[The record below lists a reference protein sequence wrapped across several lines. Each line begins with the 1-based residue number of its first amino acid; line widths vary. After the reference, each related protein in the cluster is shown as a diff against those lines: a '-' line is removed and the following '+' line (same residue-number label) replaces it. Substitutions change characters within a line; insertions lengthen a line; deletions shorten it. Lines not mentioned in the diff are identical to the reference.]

1 MRPIRRVPLG
11 RVRSQMQADVT
22 ARRLEMVRVRRAWR
36 MIAAKFEELNGVP
49 IHQLLA
55 EVDAASAAAAEEM
68 AAEEGAWV
76 APSEASRARDGA
88 AECEL

>member
-1 MRPIRRVPLG
+1 MRPIRKARPL

-22 ARRLEMVRVRRAWR
+22 ARRLEMVRVRRLWR
-36 MIAAKFEELNGVP
+36 IVAAKFEEQNGVP

-55 EVDAASAAAAEEM
+55 EVGVASAAAAEGTM
-68 AAEEGAWV
+68 EETWAV
-76 APSEASRARDGA
+76 PSEASRARDGA